1 MHQTGG
7 MAQVAIIVNGPAS
20 AGKAEISRALGIL
33 LGCPVLDPA
42 PLLQTLKQQTGP
54 VAPAESVRALAVE
67 TVWRTAGLVEAGVIV
82 DSTFEPGDA
91 ETVQRGFEFAGA
103 PRVVEVWCG
112 EAGGALALTPVVDVE
127 SVDTVDMDALVQ
139 RISALFV

>member
-7 MAQVAIIVNGPAS
+7 MAQVAIIVNGPAT

-54 VAPAESVRALAVE
+54 VAPAESMRALAVE
-67 TVWRTAGLVEAGVIV
+67 TVWRTAGLVDAGVIV
-82 DSTFEPGDA
+82 DGTFEPSDRA
-91 ETVQRGFEFAGA
+91 AVQRGFDLAGA

-112 EAGGALALTPVVDVE
+112 ETSGALALTPVVDVE